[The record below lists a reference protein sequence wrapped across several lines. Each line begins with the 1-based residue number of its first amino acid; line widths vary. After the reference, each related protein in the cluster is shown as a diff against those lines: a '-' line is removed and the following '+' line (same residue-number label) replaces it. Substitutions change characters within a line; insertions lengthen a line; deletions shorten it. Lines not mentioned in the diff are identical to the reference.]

1 MNSYFNDFE
10 PNKDTFG
17 NELPDIKGLVRSKES
32 GDKIFLIKD
41 GFKHWVTS
49 PEVLKELGFSFGQET
64 FIDRADLQKFR
75 SGEPIRIENVDQF
88 KVPPDASQMSVS
100 DDKEAEEGAI
110 LAPELPQNQ
119 EISQETIIFPAH
131 KEEGEK
137 EPHVIKGGLTSII
150 IPALFNSYQMLHLT
164 GDCIGQIREHTDKN
178 KTPYEIIL
186 IINGTSL
193 ISKENTHADKV
204 IENKEN
210 MGYAYA
216 VNQGIRVSQGEYI
229 CVMNNDVKV
238 YEHWLED
245 MKEALVFKDL
255 IMATPMYSRDD
266 PWMRG
271 IESQELREA
280 QMQVDIQETFSEF
293 QDFSCVL
300 MKRIVVETIGVFDE
314 RYFYSCEDLDFLKRM
329 KDVGLTY
336 ASSKRVRTH
345 HISSATDLPDKG
357 KILDESKA
365 EFAEKWG

>member
-110 LAPELPQNQ
+110 LAPELPQN
-119 EISQETIIFPAH
+119 
-131 KEEGEK
+131 
-137 EPHVIKGGLTSII
+137 
-150 IPALFNSYQMLHLT
+150 
-164 GDCIGQIREHTDKN
+164 REHTDKN

-365 EFAEKWG
+365 EFAEK